1 MHALMLAMS
10 LLVSTP
16 SPSPVAVTPQLLI
29 GEWQSQQGGT
39 FHFRANGTY
48 WWHGADIRDEGRWR
62 LRDGHT
68 LELLS
73 EDARGK
79 TSRDTI
85 VIDRVVHETL
95 YVRTRYQSDVWL
107 KQPGP

>member
-1 MHALMLAMS
+1 MEAVIIAMS
-10 LLVSTP
+10 LLAA
-16 SPSPVAVTPQLLI
+16 SPSPAPPVVSKQLLV
-29 GEWQSQQGGT
+29 GEWQSEHGGT
-39 FHFRANGTY
+39 FHFSANGTY
-48 WWHGADIRDEGRWR
+48 WWHGADIRDEGRWS

-73 EDARGK
+73 KDARGK

-95 YVRTRYQSDVWL
+95 YVRTRYQNDVWL